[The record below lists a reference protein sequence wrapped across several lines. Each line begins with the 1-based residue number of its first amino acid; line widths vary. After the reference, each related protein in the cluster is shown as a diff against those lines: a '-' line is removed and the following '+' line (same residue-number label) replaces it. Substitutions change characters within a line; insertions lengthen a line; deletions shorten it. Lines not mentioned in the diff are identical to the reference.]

1 MCYTI
6 GFWLVYLYIIIF
18 LYQQKKVLKFKYFII
33 GLSNKENNWT
43 IRLAIQA
50 IKQNIPVVVVNVTMN
65 GITKIYHPER
75 GLKGLVIVQI
85 YNYGIH

>member
-1 MCYTI
+1 MIVENNTGCATPLA
-6 GFWLVYLYIIIF
+6 F
-18 LYQQKKVLKFKYFII
+18 